1 MQFTRL
7 RKSGRKWGLFCRML
21 PQTVVGG
28 RPEAAKKAGRE
39 KGSSLDKGELG
50 A

>member
-7 RKSGRKWGLFCRML
+7 RKSGRKWGPLCRML
-21 PQTVVGG
+21 PQTVVEG